1 MSLPP
6 GFIDELR
13 TRVSLSQV
21 VGRKVTWDMRKSN
34 MAKGDWWA
42 PCPFHQEKS
51 ASFHVDDRKG
61 FYYCFGCHAKGDA
74 VTFVK
79 EADNVSF
86 MEAVEILAREAGMQ
100 MPARDPK
107 AAEKAD
113 RRTQLAAV
121 MEEAVKWF
129 RLQLKTS
136 AAAEARAYLDKRRM
150 SLPAQE
156 RWEIGFAPDQ
166 RQGLFHALTAKGI
179 AADLIV
185 EAGLCAKPDADGPAR
200 DARGGGAPYDR
211 FRGRIIF
218 PIRDARGR
226 AISLGGRAMDPNA
239 RAKYLNGPE
248 TELFDKGRNL
258 FNHGPARE
266 AAGKGQPLIVAEG
279 YMDVIALSEAGF
291 TATVAPLGTAVT
303 EDQLRLL
310 WRIHDE
316 PIIAL
321 DGDTAGFRAALRV
334 IDLALPLLEAGKG
347 LRFAILP
354 GGMDPDDLIK
364 AQGAAAMKAVL
375 DAAQPMVN
383 LLWRRETEGK
393 VFDSPER
400 KAALDKTLRAALKK
414 IADPSIRAHYG
425 EDIKRLR
432 LDLFGQNAQ
441 PFRPYVPR
449 GQGRAGGRFPFQP
462 VAPMPSTRSSLLGS
476 ATAPVE
482 EMLREAV
489 ILATLTAH
497 PGLIHRF
504 ETALEVLDC
513 TGEGH
518 GLIRDLLLTHA
529 DAPDPR
535 AAIAAAAPAALDALM
550 SHPHVRNAPAILNPT
565 DTEKAEFALAQDF
578 FILQAERGR
587 RREIE
592 EAALDIEGVVDE
604 GLTWRIAKAN
614 EARAEA
620 HRGPQ
625 DKTGDAVISPNGVAL
640 DKEELEEARKVF
652 DSIRFDRP
660 NRRH

>member
-1 MSLPP
+1 
-6 GFIDELR
+6 
-13 TRVSLSQV
+13 
-21 VGRKVTWDMRKSN
+21 MRKSN

-74 VTFVK
+74 VTFIK
-79 EADNVSF
+79 ENDNLSF
-86 MEAVEILAREAGMQ
+86 MEAVEVLAREAGMQ
-100 MPARDPK
+100 MPARDP
-107 AAEKAD
+107 AAAQKAD
-113 RRTQLAAV
+113 RRTQLSQV

-136 AAAEARAYLDKRRM
+136 AASDARAYLDKRRM
-150 SLPAQE
+150 SPAAQD

-166 RQGLFHALTAKGI
+166 RQGLFQALTQKGM
-179 AADLIV
+179 APDLIV
-185 EAGLCAKPDADGPAR
+185 DAGLCAKPDDGGP
-200 DARGGGAPYDR
+200 PYDR

-248 TELFDKGRNL
+248 TDLFDKGRNL
-258 FNHGPARE
+258 YNQAPARE
-266 AAGKGQPLIVAEG
+266 AAGKGLPLVVAEG

-291 TATVAPLGTAVT
+291 RATVAPLGTAVT

-321 DGDTAGFRAALRV
+321 DGDAAGIRAALRV

-354 GGMDPDDLIK
+354 QGMDPDDLIK
-364 AQGAAAMKAVL
+364 AQGAPAMQKVL

-400 KAALDKTLRAALKK
+400 KAALDKTLRAALKR

-441 PFRPYVPR
+441 PFRPYTPR
-449 GQGRAGGRFPFQP
+449 GQGGGGRAGGRIPFQP
-462 VAPMPSTRSSLLGS
+462 VAPLHTTRQSLLGS
-476 ATAPVE
+476 ATTPVE
-482 EMLREAV
+482 EALREAV
-489 ILATLTAH
+489 ILATLITH
-497 PGLIHRF
+497 PRLIARF
-504 ETALEVLDC
+504 ESALETLDC
-513 TGEGH
+513 TGEEH
-518 GLIRDLLLTHA
+518 GLIRDLLLAHA
-529 DAPDPR
+529 DAPDPKD
-535 AAIAAAAPAALDALM
+535 AIAQAAPAPLDVLL
-550 SHPHVRNAPAILNPT
+550 SHPHVRNAPALLDPA
-565 DTEKAEFALAQDF
+565 DTERAEFALAQDF

-592 EAALDIEGVVDE
+592 EAEQDIEGVVDE

-614 EARAEA
+614 EARAAA

-625 DKTGDAVISPNGVAL
+625 DKIGEAVISPNGVAL

-660 NRRH
+660 SRRH

>member
-136 AAAEARAYLDKRRM
+136 AAAEARAYLEKRRM
-150 SLPAQE
+150 SPAAQD

-166 RQGLFHALTAKGI
+166 RQGLFNALTQKGI

-185 EAGLCAKPDADGPAR
+185 EAGLCAKPDADPSAR

-248 TELFDKGRNL
+248 TDLFDKGRNL
-258 FNHGPARE
+258 YNHGPARE

-291 TATVAPLGTAVT
+291 AAT
-303 EDQLRLL
+303 
-310 WRIHDE
+310 
-316 PIIAL
+316 
-321 DGDTAGFRAALRV
+321 
-334 IDLALPLLEAGKG
+334 
-347 LRFAILP
+347 
-354 GGMDPDDLIK
+354 
-364 AQGAAAMKAVL
+364 
-375 DAAQPMVN
+375 
-383 LLWRRETEGK
+383 
-393 VFDSPER
+393 
-400 KAALDKTLRAALKK
+400 
-414 IADPSIRAHYG
+414 
-425 EDIKRLR
+425 
-432 LDLFGQNAQ
+432 
-441 PFRPYVPR
+441 
-449 GQGRAGGRFPFQP
+449 

-489 ILATLTAH
+489 ILATLVAH

-504 ETALEVLDC
+504 ETALETLDC

-529 DAPDPR
+529 DASDPR
-535 AAIAAAAPAALDALM
+535 AAIAAAAPAPLDALL
-550 SHPHVRNAPAILNPT
+550 SHPHVRNAPAILNLT

-640 DKEELEEARKVF
+640 DKEELAEARKVF
-652 DSIRFDRP
+652 DSIRFERP

>member
-6 GFIDELR
+6 GFLDELR

-79 EADNVSF
+79 ENDNVGF

-100 MPARDPK
+100 MPARDPQ
-107 AAEKAD
+107 AAQKAD
-113 RRTQLAAV
+113 RRSQLSDV

-150 SLPAQE
+150 PPAAQE

-166 RQGLFHALTAKGI
+166 RQALFTALTQKGI
-179 AADLIV
+179 APDLIV
-185 EAGLCAKPDADGPAR
+185 DAGLCARPDDG
-200 DARGGGAPYDR
+200 GQPYDR

-248 TELFDKGRNL
+248 TDLFDKGRNL
-258 FNHGPARE
+258 YNQAPARE

-291 TATVAPLGTAVT
+291 RATVAPLGTAVT

-321 DGDTAGFRAALRV
+321 DGDTAGIRAALRV

-354 GGMDPDDLIK
+354 QGMDPDDLIK
-364 AQGAAAMKAVL
+364 AQGAAAMQKVL

-400 KAALDKTLRAALKK
+400 KAALDKTLRAALKR

-441 PFRPYVPR
+441 PFRPFIPR
-449 GQGRAGGRFPFQP
+449 GQGMGRAGGRITFQP
-462 VAPMPSTRSSLLGS
+462 VAPMHSTRQSLLGS
-476 ATAPVE
+476 ATTPVE
-482 EMLREAV
+482 EALREAV
-489 ILATLTAH
+489 ILATLITH
-497 PGLIHRF
+497 PRLIARF
-504 ETALEVLDC
+504 ESALESLDC
-513 TGEGH
+513 TGDGH
-518 GLIRDLLLTHA
+518 ALIRDLLLAYA
-529 DAPDPR
+529 DAPDPKEE
-535 AAIAAAAPAALDALM
+535 IARAAPAPLDALL
-550 SHPHVRNAPAILNPT
+550 SHPHVRNAPALLDHADT
-565 DTEKAEFALAQDF
+565 DRAEFALAQDF
-578 FILQAERGR
+578 FILSAERGR

-592 EAALDIEGVVDE
+592 EAEQDIEGVVDE

-614 EARAEA
+614 EARAAA

-625 DKTGDAVISPNGVAL
+625 DKIGEAVISPNGVAL

-660 NRRH
+660 SRRH